1 MPNLNT
7 YLNDADN
14 FDDLDTLYNPQ
25 YRDRQARRGRQPRG
39 ASKSRRTQRQRAAA
53 KVAELA
59 TLESSPATT
68 YTPSRYEEG
77 WLLESLQPFYEMGL
91 LADVLAVIKG
101 GKEASVYR
109 CLGHPD
115 SGLEL
120 VAAKVYRPRM
130 FRNLR
135 NDHVYRQGRDI
146 LTPEG
151 RPVGLKGERIAH
163 AIQKKTAFGQKA
175 AHTSWLMHEYTTL
188 QTLHAAGAA
197 VPQPYGAA
205 PNAILM
211 GYRGDEETPA
221 PTLHEVTLEPDEV
234 APLFGEV
241 LRHIELM
248 LQHGI
253 IHGDLSAY
261 NILYWAGEITLIDFP
276 QVVDPRRNREA
287 YAILGRDITRV
298 CDYFAGYGLQ
308 ADPPAILERLWRRY
322 IGQTPIER
330 DADDARLRWSPDEEP
345 W

>member
-1 MPNLNT
+1 MPDLNA
-7 YLNDADN
+7 YLKDPDAI
-14 FDDLDTLYNPQ
+14 DDLDDLYNPQ
-25 YRDRQARRGRQPRG
+25 RRDRQARRGRRPRG
-39 ASKSRRTQRQRAAA
+39 VSKSRRTKRQRAAV
-53 KVAELA
+53 KVAGLA
-59 TLESSPATT
+59 ASEGDFATT

-101 GKEASVYR
+101 GKEATVYR
-109 CLGHPD
+109 CQGHPD
-115 SGLEL
+115 RGLGL

-135 NDHVYRQGRDI
+135 RDHVYRQGRDI

-151 RPVGLKGERIAH
+151 RPVGLKGDRIAH

-197 VPQPYGAA
+197 VPAAYGAA
-205 PNAILM
+205 ANAILM
-211 GYRGDEETPA
+211 SYVGDEDAPA

-234 APLFGEV
+234 EPLFDEV
-241 LRHIELM
+241 LHHIELM
-248 LQHGI
+248 LGHGI

-276 QVVDPRRNREA
+276 QVVDPRRNHEA
-287 YAILGRDITRV
+287 YAILGRDIARV
-298 CDYFAGYGLQ
+298 CEYFAGYGLSR
-308 ADPPAILERLWRRY
+308 DPAAMLERLWRRY
-322 IGQTPIER
+322 IGATPAER
-330 DADDARLRWSPDEEP
+330 DADDARLSWSPEEE
-345 W
+345 

>member
-1 MPNLNT
+1 MPDLNA
-7 YLNDADN
+7 YLNDPEAIDAL
-14 FDDLDTLYNPQ
+14 DDLYNPQ
-25 YRDRQARRGRQPRG
+25 RLDRQARRGRRPRG
-39 ASKSRRTQRQRAAA
+39 MSKSRRTRRQRAAA
-53 KVAELA
+53 KVAALA
-59 TLESSPATT
+59 AAESEFATT

-77 WLLESLQPFYEMGL
+77 WLLESLLPFYEMGL
-91 LADVLAVIKG
+91 LTDVLAVIKG

-109 CLGHPD
+109 CQGHSD
-115 SGLEL
+115 SGLGL

-135 NDHVYRQGRDI
+135 RDHVYRQGRDI

-151 RPVGLKGERIAH
+151 RPVGLKGDRIAH

-197 VPQPYGAA
+197 VPEPYGAA
-205 PNAILM
+205 ANAILM
-211 GYRGDEETPA
+211 GYVGDEDTPA

-234 APLFGEV
+234 KPLFDEV
-241 LRHIELM
+241 LRHIDLM
-248 LQHGI
+248 LGCGI

-276 QVVDPRRNREA
+276 QVVDPRRNRDA

-298 CDYFAGYGLQ
+298 CEYFAGYGLRS
-308 ADPPAILERLWRRY
+308 DPAAILERLWRRD
-322 IGQTPIER
+322 IGQTPAER
-330 DADDARLRWSPDEEP
+330 DADEARLHWEPDEEEA
-345 W
+345 